1 MNEIR
6 CPNCGKVFQVDEAGY
21 AAIVSQ
27 VHNEQ
32 FEKELADRSAAL
44 RREMEASGKNA
55 LTLTLKDGD
64 PVDMTQPYYL
74 AAIEH
79 LNFGTQMSHKLNHAF
94 PTMEN
99 LRPLYSQH

>member
-55 LTLTLKDGD
+55 LTELAMKHERE
-64 PVDMTQPYYL
+64 L
-74 AAIEH
+74 AAKDQEI
-79 LNFGTQMSHKLNHAF
+79 
-94 PTMEN
+94 
-99 LRPLYSQH
+99 LRLREQYAGNKDKINAQHRERYAALHPKEDE